1 MQQKLIKSAMLMTML
16 VGIVW
21 AAGCKVEVLP
31 SREQQK
37 QADEKK
43 KAQED
48 VTAVAPAPV
57 PSTDNA
63 AQVITT
69 CGPAASDEVVS
80 VNDKHDSGTVR
91 HLVYRNGSREV
102 TLDFIPLQ
110 AIPGNGHAAASSNTL
125 WRFNEARVDNQRLL
139 TAANIKV
146 YLPCAGNA
154 LAKEF

>member
-1 MQQKLIKSAMLMTML
+1 MQQKFIKSAILATML

-31 SREQQK
+31 SPEQQK

-43 KAQED
+43 KAQEAA
-48 VTAVAPAPV
+48 TAVAPAPV

-63 AQVITT
+63 AQVIAV
-69 CGPAASDEVVS
+69 CGPAASDEAVS
-80 VNDKHDSGTVR
+80 INDKHDSGTVR
-91 HLVYRNGSREV
+91 HLVYRNGGREV

-110 AIPGNGHAAASSNTL
+110 TPSGNGHAAVSSNTL

-146 YLPCAGNA
+146 YLPCAGTA